1 MRRIRQLDNQLA
13 NQIAAGEVV
22 ERPASVVKELLENS
36 IDAEASRIDIDIE
49 RGGARLIRI
58 IDDGVGIDKDDL
70 PLALSRHATSKISN
84 FDDLCAVKSL
94 GFRGEALASI
104 ASVSKLLLRSRERGG
119 EQGWQAE
126 AEGRDMTVQVS
137 PATSPEGTCIE
148 VRDLFFNTP
157 ARRKFLRTEKTEF
170 THIEDVV
177 RREALATPGVAF
189 VLKHNGKTVK
199 RYPATQLERMDEK
212 LKVACGKAFFESSLQ
227 FKGALDQLSIFGWL
241 GAPSYHRS
249 ESDCQFIFVNG
260 RPVKDRLLS
269 HAIRQSYAGLIPQG
283 RFASY
288 VVYIQC
294 PPDEVDVNVHPTKHE
309 VRFRNPRQIHDFLVK
324 LIEQCLT
331 QGAAVLSSS
340 VESDV
345 AGCGINYSQQF
356 EPRDANCWSRQSNG
370 GKSSDRGRLSK
381 GQIAEQQY
389 VYQAL
394 SQPLD
399 GEYKADTK
407 PDNALKDSSLWKG
420 RFWLKPE
427 PEALWIIDCW
437 QWCLSELDKLWTL
450 PVMQSKPLLLP
461 HIINVAE
468 PQAFEDVDVFDSF
481 QSLGIDLTPAG
492 PKSLMLRKLPNV
504 NLPLTQ
510 AHWQH
515 SLQELLQ
522 RPLKMTEPQA
532 LKQALLAIF
541 ANMSLM
547 DFKEQTGLL
556 DWATQQ
562 SSTVYW
568 RPFACALKD
577 ADILQLIERSSHVTA
592 DSIK

>member
-1 MRRIRQLDNQLA
+1 MRRIQQLDNQLA

-22 ERPASVVKELLENS
+22 ERPASVVKELIENS
-36 IDAEASRIDIDIE
+36 IDADASRIEIDIE

-58 IDDGVGIDKDDL
+58 IDDGLGIDKDDL

-104 ASVSKLLLRSRERGG
+104 ASVSKLLLRSRERGD

-126 AEGRDMTVQVS
+126 AEGRDMSVQVL
-137 PATSPEGTCIE
+137 PASSPEGTCIE

-177 RREALATPGVAF
+177 RREALATPSVAF

-199 RYPATQLERMDEK
+199 RYPATQVERMDEK
-212 LKVACGKAFFESSLQ
+212 LKVACGKTFFESSLK
-227 FKGALDQLSIFGWL
+227 FNGTLDQLKISGWL

-288 VVYIQC
+288 VVYIEC
-294 PPDEVDVNVHPTKHE
+294 PADEVDVNVHPTKHE

-331 QGAAVLSSS
+331 QGAMA
-340 VESDV
+340 VESKNGHD
-345 AGCGINYSQQF
+345 APDLSFNYSDKSADD
-356 EPRDANCWSRQSNG
+356 EVAPWSGQSIG
-370 GKSSDRGRLSK
+370 RKASDRGRLSK

-394 SQPLD
+394 AQPLTEHAQASAKTD
-399 GEYKADTK
+399 TQTKAM
-407 PDNALKDSSLWKG
+407 WKG
-420 RFWLKPE
+420 RYWLKPE
-427 PEALWIIDCW
+427 ADTLWIVDCW
-437 QWCLSELDKLWTL
+437 QWCLSELDNNWTL
-450 PVMQSKPLLLP
+450 PVMHNKPLLLP
-461 HIINVAE
+461 QMVTVAE
-468 PQAFEDVDVFDSF
+468 PQAFEEADVFDSF
-481 QSLGIDLTPAG
+481 QALGIDLTPAG
-492 PKSLMLRKLPNV
+492 PKSLMLRKLPSLD
-504 NLPLTQ
+504 LPLNHE
-510 AHWQH
+510 HW
-515 SLQELLQ
+515 L
-522 RPLKMTEPQA
+522 QA
-532 LKQALLAIF
+532 LKQLLGQPLKVREPRAIKNQLLTLLA
-541 ANMSLM
+541 
-547 DFKEQTGLL
+547 GLSSHSPE
-556 DWATQQ
+556 QQ
-562 SSTVYW
+562 SSLFDWAVRQSHSQPW
-568 RPFACALKD
+568 QSFACAFNETEL
-577 ADILQLIERSSHVTA
+577 LQFIERSTHVFA
-592 DSIK
+592 DPVHS